1 MAGLQ
6 VRRAGQTC
14 ADKSKTQWVGRALL
28 LRGVDSEIYQWWR
41 WRCCGKSDWP
51 EAEEQAAKRMLSRSL
66 GDGSLY
72 GIVSE
77 AKVRSKQAD
86 RVSKEGA
93 RLYLSFKHQRDPG
106 NAFSMGPCQG
116 CEDAGWGLRRARR
129 GNGIGFMQHF
139 ARRKRYLYWNK
150 GETHEPCCC
159 VQSSF
164 LREEFE
170 EWFARTGRYSSRRG
184 GPDVQGWARVRFPA
198 GQDRDGSE
206 RR

>member
-1 MAGLQ
+1 M
-6 VRRAGQTC
+6 
-14 ADKSKTQWVGRALL
+14 
-28 LRGVDSEIYQWWR
+28 
-41 WRCCGKSDWP
+41 
-51 EAEEQAAKRMLSRSL
+51 
-66 GDGSLY
+66 
-72 GIVSE
+72 
-77 AKVRSKQAD
+77 RSKQAD
-86 RVSKEGA
+86 RGSKRGSEVVFKLQAPERAGK
-93 RLYLSFKHQRDPG
+93 RVFDGSLSR
-106 NAFSMGPCQG
+106 

-184 GPDVQGWARVRFPA
+184 GPDVQGWPGCVFLRARTGMGQNGDKILGQGALLA
-198 GQDRDGSE
+198 GGSVVGWRSTPCPPGPLCCWRE
-206 RR
+206 GCGNGEGM

>member
-1 MAGLQ
+1 M
-6 VRRAGQTC
+6 
-14 ADKSKTQWVGRALL
+14 
-28 LRGVDSEIYQWWR
+28 
-41 WRCCGKSDWP
+41 
-51 EAEEQAAKRMLSRSL
+51 
-66 GDGSLY
+66 
-72 GIVSE
+72 
-77 AKVRSKQAD
+77 RSKQAD
-86 RVSKEGA
+86 RGSKEGA
-93 RLYLSFKHQRDPG
+93 RLYLSFKHQRGPG
-106 NAFSMGPCQG
+106 NAFSMGPCQGCG

-184 GPDVQGWARVRFPA
+184 GPDVQGWPGCVFLRARTGMGQNGDKILGQGALLA
-198 GQDRDGSE
+198 GGSVVGWRSTPCPPGPLCCWRE
-206 RR
+206 GCGNGEGM